1 MPQINMLTVYLRR
14 LNPRMRKFNNLTLI
28 ALFLLLFCWQGSKA
42 THFYVNTLTGIGHGS
57 LYWALNQVN
66 NDKTATLANP
76 HVIDILASGDAA
88 LSPLPRRHCIINC
101 PKDMSLKLSGLN
113 YNVTDIPKG
122 IHVCINNAVFDK
134 ATYNADNGPA
144 FTGGNGT
151 NLTLSDC
158 LFINN
163 AARFK
168 GGAVFCDG
176 DSVYL
181 YGCTFKNNSTTNSN
195 GGGGAA
201 VFNNSG
207 YMQIVNCTFS
217 NNTSVALSEGGG
229 AINNCGEMDV
239 INCRFY
245 GNQSANTG
253 GAILNR
259 PGSVCRIGNNL
270 FSGNG
275 AANNGNDLKGEF
287 IWLDDHNHFES
298 PTDAGIAIAQ
308 TNYKANTT
316 SLINT
321 ALLTVRVGADIVK
334 QATDSFN
341 GQGDLAP
348 VHEFTIV
355 TCDEQGETTEVYS
368 VKGERI
374 TFVKGQITKLSTAAV
389 AQGL

>member
-1 MPQINMLTVYLRR
+1 MFAVYLRL
-14 LNPRMRKFNNLTLI
+14 LNPPMRKFNNLTLI
-28 ALFLLLFCWQGSKA
+28 ALLSLLLSYQSSQA
-42 THFYVNTLTGIGHGS
+42 THYYVNTLMGSGHGS

-88 LSPLPRRHCIINC
+88 LSPLPKRHCIINC

-113 YNVTDIPKG
+113 YNVTDIPQG
-122 IHVCINNAVFDK
+122 IHLCINNAVFDK
-134 ATYNADNGPA
+134 ATYNADKGPA

-163 AARFK
+163 AAHLK

-181 YGCTFKNNSTTNSN
+181 YGCTFKNNSTTNSS

-217 NNTSVALSEGGG
+217 NNTSVAINDGGG

-259 PGSVCRIGNNL
+259 QGAVCRIGNNL

-275 AANNGNDLKGEF
+275 AANSGNDLKGEF
-287 IWLDDHNHFES
+287 IWLDEHNHFQS
-298 PTDAGIAIAQ
+298 PTDAVFGTAQ
-308 TNYKANTT
+308 TGYNANATN
-316 SLINT
+316 LINT
-321 ALLTVRVGADIVK
+321 ALLTARVGADIVK
-334 QATDSFN
+334 QAANSFDE
-341 GQGDLAP
+341 QSDLA
-348 VHEFTIV
+348 HGEFTIV

-374 TFVKGQITKLSTAAV
+374 TFVKGQITKLSATPV